1 MGAWNYL
8 SSEIYKA
15 QKTNLGA
22 DGELGHKITD
32 GVFIPL
38 WKGKM

>member
-1 MGAWNYL
+1 MGVCNHL
-8 SSEIYKA
+8 SSEIYKTK
-15 QKTNLGA
+15 KTNLGA
-22 DGELGHKITD
+22 DGELKHRITD